1 MLEISFEIN
10 GKKVNPNNIGDA
22 LESAM
27 FQKIGESIKKAV
39 GSVRCTEHNQAPKVL
54 VKGKNLDNLSIEVS
68 GCCDSIIKKATEK
81 LN

>member
-39 GSVRCTEHNQAPKVL
+39 GSVRCTEHNQALKVL